1 MIVLIQHLT
10 WMTTG
15 IRSTSWFI
23 MQEQKLRCLGYG
35 SISRHHPKTVPM
47 LFTFSVVKKCSKC
60 MLERHIKRKHPK
72 NFVDALTLGAQ
83 KSYCKFKLSNC
94 QAQCSLESYVVSCPA
109 FADCLMNWAI
119 ATYQPLGCCEEESFH
134 ELCLS
139 LKKNS
144 PMYGREKFHT
154 ML

>member
-1 MIVLIQHLT
+1 
-10 WMTTG
+10 
-15 IRSTSWFI
+15 
-23 MQEQKLRCLGYG
+23 
-35 SISRHHPKTVPM
+35 M

-119 ATYQPLGCCEEESFH
+119 ATYQPLGCCEEESFN